1 MYHVAMCA
9 MPCTGCT
16 DGDIR
21 LTGGSTETEGTV
33 EICHNQTWGM
43 ISGLGWGEEDARVTC
58 RQLKLPVDGIIKEVY
73 NTYKYSCLCCCLM
86 QAPDIILIHPLA
98 NPILLSYSAV

>member
-1 MYHVAMCA
+1 MCA
-9 MPCTGCT
+9 MPCTGYT
-16 DGDIR
+16 DGDVR

-43 ISGLGWGEEDARVTC
+43 VPGLGWGEEDARVTC